1 MSRKL
6 IEAACPSE
14 VNSPNNSELN
24 SLRNRCLKVL
34 KQSFGYDEFRD
45 GQWDVIQ
52 SVLNGRDS
60 LILLPTGGGKSIC
73 YQLPALVLKGLTIVV
88 SPLISL
94 MQDQVQQLQA
104 QGVEAA
110 YINSSLAAEQ
120 ASEVNAKLHSGKI
133 DILYVAPERLLQ
145 SYFLRSLQSI
155 DISLIAVDEAH
166 CVSQW
171 GHDFRK
177 EYRRLNEVKQAF
189 PNAPVIALTATADHA
204 TQSDI
209 VYQLGL
215 QSPFIYKGGFDRP
228 NIRYNLLAKYKGG
241 DQVVDFVKQQ
251 RGNSGI
257 VYCNSRAKVDD
268 LVAKLSKKG
277 ISCGAYHAGKENDE
291 RERIQ
296 NLFLADDLQV
306 VVATVAFGM
315 GINKSNVRFVVH
327 HDVPRSI
334 ESFYQET
341 GRAGRDGMPAEA
353 LLLFD
358 DKDAARIKKW
368 IADGATAERF
378 TIEMHKFEAMQAFAE
393 AQTCR
398 RQVLL
403 NYFGDHRHEACGNC
417 DICQYPP
424 KMFDGSVVAQKLLS
438 CIYRLNGDTAVQYVI
453 DILRGKQHHK
463 ILENKHNELS
473 TYGIGKQDPDQYWHN
488 IIQQIIHQGH
498 IRIDMTLNG
507 ILRLNDSAIGVLKG
521 ETKVQLAVPKFKVS
535 SAQKN
540 KYEPTNIDKVLFA
553 KLKNLRKQLSVE
565 QGVPAFTIFSDASL
579 SDMAAKMPISQSD
592 FLNVT
597 GVGEKK
603 LMQYGE
609 PFTRL
614 ISDYL
619 AAK

>member
-1 MSRKL
+1 LSSNSCL
-6 IEAACPSE
+6 SENIEPDAVQGSI
-14 VNSPNNSELN
+14 SKQT
-24 SLRNRCLKVL
+24 CLKVL
-34 KQSFGYDEFRD
+34 KQTFGYDEFRD
-45 GQWDVIQ
+45 GQWDVIN
-52 SVLNGRDS
+52 SVLHGTDS

-73 YQLPALVLKGLTIVV
+73 YQLPALVLDGLTLVV

-94 MQDQVQQLQA
+94 MQDQVQQLTA

-110 YINSSLAAEQ
+110 YINSSLSPEQVNEITQRLQNAE
-120 ASEVNAKLHSGKI
+120 I

-145 SYFLRSLQSI
+145 NYFLRSLQSLKV
-155 DISLIAVDEAH
+155 SLIAVDEAH

-177 EYRRLNEVKQAF
+177 EYRRLHEVKQAF
-189 PNAPVIALTATADHA
+189 PEAPVIALTATADHA
-204 TQSDI
+204 TQADI

-215 QSPFIYKGGFDRP
+215 HKPFIFKGGFDRP

-268 LVAKLSKKG
+268 LTLKLQKARIK
-277 ISCGAYHAGKENDE
+277 CDAYHAGKDTAE
-291 RERIQ
+291 RERVQ
-296 NLFLADDLQV
+296 NLFLSDDIQV
-306 VVATVAFGM
+306 VIATVAFGM

-341 GRAGRDGMPAEA
+341 GRAGRDSMPAEA
-353 LLLFD
+353 LLLYD

-368 IADGATAERF
+368 IADGATAQRF
-378 TIEMHKFEAMQAFAE
+378 EIEMHKFEAMQAFAE
-393 AQTCR
+393 SQTCR

-403 NYFGDHRHEACGNC
+403 NYFGDHRHESCGNC

-438 CIYRLNGDTAVQYVI
+438 CIYRLQGDTATQYVI
-453 DILRGKQHHK
+453 DVLRGKQHHK
-463 ILENKHNELS
+463 ILANKHNELS
-473 TYGIGKQDPDQYWHN
+473 TYAIGKNEPDQYWHN
-488 IIQQIIHQGH
+488 IIQQVIHQGL
-498 IRIDMTLNG
+498 IRIDMTMNG
-507 ILRLNDSAIGVLKG
+507 ILRLNDGAKSVLKG
-521 ETKVQLAVPKFKVS
+521 ETVIMLAVPKFTVS
-535 SAQKN
+535 STQKN
-540 KYEPTNIDKVLFA
+540 KYEPSNIDKILFA

-565 QGVPAFTIFSDASL
+565 QGVPAFTIFSDATL
-579 SDMAAKMPISQSD
+579 SDMTARMPVSQGD
-592 FLNVT
+592 FLTVT

-603 LMQYGE
+603 LQQYGE
-609 PFTRL
+609 SFTRL
-614 ISDYL
+614 IADYL
-619 AAK
+619 SFK